1 MVGHDGRRDWIY
13 YLAVDK
19 SHRDTGLGRQLMTS
33 AETLL
38 QEHGAVKVQL
48 TIRSSRA
55 AVLSFYDRLG
65 YQDAE
70 VQVRSKWLK
79 P

>member
-1 MVGHDGRRDWIY
+1 
-13 YLAVDK
+13 
-19 SHRDTGLGRQLMTS
+19 MTS

-48 TIRSSRA
+48 TIRSSKA

-65 YQDAE
+65 YQDAQ